1 MTLRLKLLVAMVL
14 LVVVGLAVS
23 GVVTY
28 SASRNSQYGQIDQNL
43 AGLQNPAGHILK
55 EFEIHG
61 HAPPGVSLPEG
72 TFAAFIDPSGK
83 QVSSFIVR
91 GYDGSTPPVPRLPAG
106 LSERTDGEGARMFST
121 GAVGGSSL
129 RYRVLA
135 EDAGEVAPDLV
146 PPDGGPYQLVV
157 ASPLTEADRNLHQ
170 LLITEVLVALGV
182 ALALGLISW
191 WLVRRDLRPLEEIST
206 TAGAIAAGD
215 LTQRVP
221 EGDPRTEVGHLGASL
236 NAMLAQIEQ
245 AFAERRASEDRLRR
259 FLADASHELRTP
271 LTSIRGYAELFRR
284 GASQNEEDLEK
295 SMRRIEDE
303 SARMGVMVED
313 LLLLARLDARRP
325 LDREPV
331 DLTALAADAVADA
344 RVADPGRVISMQA
357 AAPIVVE
364 ADQARLRQVA
374 VNLLSNAIRHT
385 PSGTPIDVRVSTADG
400 WAALEVVDHGRGLSP
415 DEARRAFEPFY
426 RADPSRDRTTGGAGL
441 GLSIVQAIAE
451 AHGGRV
457 QVESTPGGGATFRV
471 AIPVSPPAPPVAPGA
486 FAAPEA
492 HGAAGTVAGFAK
504 EAPLPA
510 PAEVHAAAPTPHAGS

>member
-1 MTLRLKLLVAMVL
+1 VTLRLKLLIAMVL
-14 LVVVGLAVS
+14 LVVAGLAVT
-23 GVVTY
+23 GAVTY
-28 SASRNSQYGQIDQNL
+28 STSRNSQYGQIDQNL
-43 AGLQNPAGHILK
+43 AGLQNPAGHILQQF
-55 EFEIHG
+55 EFNGHG
-61 HAPPGVSLPEG
+61 PPGVSLPEG
-72 TFAAFIDPSGK
+72 TFAAFLDSSGK
-83 QVSSFIVR
+83 QVASFIVR
-91 GYDGSTPPVPRLPAG
+91 GYGGSTPPAPRLPSDLAARSG
-106 LSERTDGEGARMFST
+106 DFAPRMFST
-121 GAVGGSSL
+121 SAVGGSSL

-135 EDAGEVAPDLV
+135 QDAGSVDPDMV
-146 PPDGGPYQLVV
+146 PPHGGPYELVV
-157 ASPLTEADRNLHQ
+157 ATPLTDADRNLHQ
-170 LLITEVLVALGV
+170 LLITEILVALGV

-191 WLVRRDLRPLEEIST
+191 WLVRRELRPLEEIST

-221 EGDPRTEVGHLGASL
+221 EGDPRTEVGHLGVSL

-245 AFAERRASEDRLRR
+245 AFAERKASEDRLRR

-284 GASQNEEDLEK
+284 GASENEEDLEK

-357 AAPIVVE
+357 SGPLVIE

-374 VNLLSNAIRHT
+374 ANLLSNAVRHT
-385 PSGTPIDVRVSTADG
+385 PSGTPIEVRVSTADG
-400 WAALEVVDHGRGLSP
+400 WAAVDVVDHGRGLSP
-415 DEARRAFEPFY
+415 DESRRAFEPFY

-441 GLSIVQAIAE
+441 GLSIVQAITE

-457 QVESTPGGGATFRV
+457 EVEPTPGGGATFRV
-471 AIPVSPPAPPVAPGA
+471 HVPAGSPSAPAGPQAPPR
-486 FAAPEA
+486 
-492 HGAAGTVAGFAK
+492 
-504 EAPLPA
+504 EAPATQATPA
-510 PAEVHAAAPTPHAGS
+510 QPAEVGAPAPVPNAGS